1 MLTKLRTAI
10 TCLEQGLEISDE
22 DRDALMPC
30 DDVPTHWHQVQDALT
45 LCRAETEKV
54 AEADDVKPLAEL
66 SVDACDM
73 WVYLQLAKRI
83 GALRTHKG
91 GGAPCVG
98 ICAPTGAGKSTLVQ
112 LLKALLER
120 VLHVGRVVEV
130 SLDDF
135 LSSQQERRER
145 GIRTRWDINSTNEE
159 FAPLL
164 GELKHAADASA
175 MVELPMFNKA
185 RDERL
190 VSTRKVAGP
199 VAVVLF
205 EGWRVGV
212 EHPNFFGFN
221 EHVDMLVSLTADLE
235 AIFVQKSEA
244 AARGVASSKVD
255 MYAQYGGFGAVV
267 DNYYRPIAQSLIAP
281 VLEWSDVVL
290 EMGGV
295 PHHRVEGVT
304 WRPGR
309 WRAHQAATCLEEL
322 PAVVVGGGQAGLCCS
337 YHLQARRHQPSRP
350 QPARPQLARPVSAAH
365 PLFPTQAPPF
375 LLRVAA
381 KP

>member
-1 MLTKLRTAI
+1 
-10 TCLEQGLEISDE
+10 
-22 DRDALMPC
+22 
-30 DDVPTHWHQVQDALT
+30 
-45 LCRAETEKV
+45 
-54 AEADDVKPLAEL
+54 
-66 SVDACDM
+66 
-73 WVYLQLAKRI
+73 
-83 GALRTHKG
+83 
-91 GGAPCVG
+91 
-98 ICAPTGAGKSTLVQ
+98 
-112 LLKALLER
+112 
-120 VLHVGRVVEV
+120 
-130 SLDDF
+130 
-135 LSSQQERRER
+135 
-145 GIRTRWDINSTNEE
+145 
-159 FAPLL
+159 
-164 GELKHAADASA
+164 

-309 WRAHQAATCLEEL
+309 WRAHQAATHLEEL

-337 YHLQARRHQPSRP
+337 RPNPNPRADAHTHRCARTPACHARVARCSVARSCSGLACRRRAARAVHEHATPHATCRLQAGCPPRARCAATPLTLACRPAARRS
-350 QPARPQLARPVSAAH
+350 
-365 PLFPTQAPPF
+365 
-375 LLRVAA
+375 
-381 KP
+381 